1 MAGIM
6 PDVDDVIRYEQGE
19 MDVEETIVFFGKLVE
34 SGMAWT
40 LQGHYGRTAA
50 SLIEQGIIDH
60 DGTVHMDVYEDLR
73 EGRR

>member
-1 MAGIM
+1 MTMM

-34 SGMAWT
+34 SGMAWQ
-40 LQGHYGRTAA
+40 LQGSYGRTAK
-50 SLIEQGIIDH
+50 SLIVQGILSP
-60 DGTVHMDVYEDLR
+60 DGTVHLDVLEDLR